1 MDNNSFEEIM
11 LEFNRFLGSIHE
23 IDTDI
28 TEDINELLCI
38 DRLFELIRIARITV
52 EVSNNSPVNY
62 QSENVKFNLLFMKNR
77 IMMQVAYIK

>member
-28 TEDINELLCI
+28 TEDINKLLCV
-38 DRLFELIRIARITV
+38 DELFILLRIARISVGCIICHLQKVMQDHTLRLWG
-52 EVSNNSPVNY
+52 
-62 QSENVKFNLLFMKNR
+62 QMLL
-77 IMMQVAYIK
+77 II